1 MQSPISFFTGL
12 SDPRIERTK
21 AHLLEDIIFIA
32 IAAVICGADTWN
44 AIETF
49 AKAKL
54 SWLKTFLKLPE
65 GVPSHDTFN
74 RVFSLL
80 DPAELETAFIQ
91 WTCSVAQITDGEV
104 VSIDGKSICGSRSK
118 DNKSMVG
125 ELAEPLFIWSALGQ
139 ARITSF

>member
-1 MQSPISFFTGL
+1 MQSPIPFFTGL
-12 SDPRIERTK
+12 SDPRIDRTK
-21 AHLLEDIIFIA
+21 DHLFEDIIFIA
-32 IAAVICGADTWN
+32 IAAVICGADTWT
-44 AIETF
+44 AMEEF

-54 SWLKTFLKLPE
+54 SWLKTFLKLSE

-80 DPAELETAFIQ
+80 DPTELETGFIQ
-91 WTCSVAQITDGEV
+91 WTCAVAQITDGEV

-125 ELAEPLFIWSALGQ
+125 ELAEPLFTWSALGQ
-139 ARITSF
+139 ASIISF